1 MTAGETPN
9 TLPINYFPQ
18 TMPIAEVETK
28 IMTFDQDLRQLRFPL
43 NNGSGAIPA
52 LGFGT
57 SLSDNTKTEAAVK
70 AAVEV
75 GFRHLDA
82 AERYR
87 NEAQVGSALKE
98 LFANRT
104 VRREDLF
111 VTTKLWNNNHRPE
124 RVEPA
129 LRASL
134 DRLGLD
140 TLDLYLVHTPFAF
153 QPGDDQD
160 PRDVHGNVIY
170 DNGVTLAE
178 TWAAMENLVDRGL
191 VGAIGLSDISAE
203 KVKEVLNFARIK
215 PAVVE
220 VESHPYHPQWELH
233 ELGKAHGTILLSFA
247 SLGHALEPRLLDDPM
262 IVSLAHRFEK
272 TPAQVLLAWGIQRGS
287 AVLTASVTPSRIA
300 ENFDVTALPDSA
312 IQEINDRLDT
322 RVRFNSVVDGGE
334 PGFTEVPSDR

>member
-1 MTAGETPN
+1 MTLNE
-9 TLPINYFPQ
+9 
-18 TMPIAEVETK
+18 
-28 IMTFDQDLRQLRFPL
+28 DLRQRRFPL
-43 NNGSGAIPA
+43 NNGSAAIPA

-70 AAVEV
+70 AAVEA

-87 NEAQVGSALKE
+87 NEAQVGAALKD
-98 LFANRT
+98 LFANGT

-111 VTTKLWNNNHRPE
+111 VTSKLWNNNHRPE
-124 RVEPA
+124 RVKPA
-129 LRASL
+129 LQASL
-134 DRLGLD
+134 RRLGLD

-160 PRDVHGNVIY
+160 PRDAHGDVMY
-170 DNGVTLAE
+170 DDGVTLAE
-178 TWAAMENLVDRGL
+178 TWSAMENLVDEGL
-191 VGAIGLSDISAE
+191 VGAIGLSDIGVE
-203 KVKEVLNFARIK
+203 KTREVMEFTRIK

-220 VESHPYHPQWELH
+220 VESHPYHPQWELY
-233 ELGKAHGTILLSFA
+233 ELCKKHGAVLLAFA
-247 SLGHALEPRLLDDPM
+247 SLGHALEPRLLDDPL
-262 IVSLAHRFEK
+262 IVSIAREFGM

-300 ENFDVTALPDSA
+300 ENFYVTALPDSA
-312 IQEINDRLDT
+312 IEEINERLQT
-322 RVRFNSVVDGGE
+322 RVRFNSVVDGGQ